1 MGTSGARK
9 LRLKFKPRN
18 FNSKQGEGD
27 QQKRGG
33 DDQQDKASSHLE
45 EGASAMAQA
54 AQTQHLQS

>member
-45 EGASAMAQA
+45 EGAGAMAQA
-54 AQTQHLQS
+54 A